1 MISTDTNIGMDKIQE
16 IGVEIVN
23 DLEVEIEI
31 DQKEIRIVI
40 NQEVEIEGIRI
51 KVREI
56 GKDIIDP
63 KGFIRL
69 SISF

>member
-1 MISTDTNIGMDKIQE
+1 MDKIQE